1 MSVLKMQ
8 QGLFIA
14 LEGIDGSGTTTH
26 TKLLSKWLR
35 KKKLDVV
42 ETHEPTSERIGRL
55 IREILR
61 DTTVSPA
68 IDALLFAADRIDNTL
83 NKIQPALDKGQI
95 VISDRYVESSYAYQC
110 SSGLDREWVQNLNR
124 YAITPHVTFLLDI
137 SPKIALA
144 RKRRPK
150 PKEKFEHVAFLE
162 KVRQV
167 FLERAQENGFTVINA
182 EGSIKEVQNQIQKR
196 IEALLTTLK

>member
-1 MSVLKMQ
+1 MH

-26 TKLLSKWLR
+26 TKLLIKWLR
-35 KKKLDVV
+35 KKGIEVE
-42 ETHEPTSERIGRL
+42 ETHEPTDERIGRL
-55 IREILR
+55 IREVLR

-83 NKIQPALDKGQI
+83 NKIRPALDQGKI
-95 VISDRYVESSYAYQC
+95 VITDRYVESSFAYQC

-124 YAITPHVTFLLDI
+124 YALTPNLTLLLDI
-137 SPKIALA
+137 APKIALG

-150 PKEKFEHVAFLE
+150 PKEKFEHATFLE

-167 FLERAQENGFTVINA
+167 FLERAQEQDFTVINA
-182 EGSIKEVQNQIQKR
+182 ERSIQEVQSKIQTH
-196 IEALLTTLK
+196 IEPLLTSLK

>member
-1 MSVLKMQ
+1 MQ

-14 LEGIDGSGTTTH
+14 IEGIDGSGTTTH

-35 KKKLDVV
+35 KKGIAVV
-42 ETHEPTSERIGRL
+42 ETHEPTDERIGRL

-61 DTTVSPA
+61 DTTVPPA

-83 NKIQPALDKGQI
+83 NKIQPALDQGKI
-95 VISDRYVESSYAYQC
+95 VISDRYVESSFAYQC

-124 YAITPHVTFLLDI
+124 YALTPNITLLLDI
-137 SPKIALA
+137 SPTIALS

-162 KVRQV
+162 KVRQI
-167 FLERAQENGFTVINA
+167 FIERAQENGFKIIDA
-182 EGSIKEVQNQIQKR
+182 EGSIKEVQSQIQKH
-196 IEALLTTLK
+196 IEPMLTTLK

>member
-1 MSVLKMQ
+1 MQ
-8 QGLFIA
+8 LGLFIA

-35 KKKLDVV
+35 KKRFEVV
-42 ETHEPTSERIGRL
+42 ETHEPTDEKIGRL

-83 NKIQPALDKGQI
+83 NKIQPALDQGKI
-95 VISDRYVESSYAYQC
+95 VISDRYVESSFAYQC

-124 YAITPHVTFLLDI
+124 YAITPNCTLLLDI
-137 SPKIALA
+137 SPKIALG

-162 KVRQV
+162 KVRQI
-167 FLERAQENGFTVINA
+167 FIERAQENEFKIIDA
-182 EGSIKEVQNQIQKR
+182 EGTIQEVQSQIQKH
-196 IEALLTTLK
+196 IEPLLTTLK

>member
-1 MSVLKMQ
+1 MQ
-8 QGLFIA
+8 QGVFIA

-26 TKLLSKWLR
+26 TKLLVNWLR
-35 KKKLDVV
+35 KKGLEVV
-42 ETHEPTSERIGRL
+42 ETHEPTNERIGRL

-83 NKIQPALDKGQI
+83 NKIQPALDQGKI
-95 VISDRYVESSYAYQC
+95 VITDRYVESSFAYQC
-110 SSGLDREWVQNLNR
+110 SSGLEREWVQNLNR
-124 YAITPHVTFLLDI
+124 YALTPTITFLLDI

-144 RKRRPK
+144 RKRRSK

-162 KVRQV
+162 KVRQI
-167 FLERAQENGFTVINA
+167 FLERAQENGFVVINA
-182 EGSIKEVQNQIQKR
+182 ESSIQEVQKKLQKH
-196 IEALLTTLK
+196 IDKLLTTLK

>member
-1 MSVLKMQ
+1 MQ

-26 TKLLSKWLR
+26 AKLLSNWLR
-35 KKKLDVV
+35 KKGLDVV
-42 ETHEPTSERIGRL
+42 ETHEPTDERIGRL
-55 IREILR
+55 IRKILR

-83 NKIQPALDKGQI
+83 NKIQPGLDQGKI
-95 VISDRYVESSYAYQC
+95 VITDRYVESSFAYQC
-110 SSGLDREWVQNLNR
+110 SSGLDPDWVQNLNR
-124 YAITPHVTFLLDI
+124 YALTPNITFLLDI

-150 PKEKFEHVAFLE
+150 PKEKFEHVNFLE
-162 KVRQV
+162 KVRKI
-167 FLERAQENGFTVINA
+167 FLERAQQNEFVIINA
-182 EGSIKEVQNQIQKR
+182 EGSVMEVQNELQEQVSR
-196 IEALLTTLK
+196 LLTTLK

>member
-1 MSVLKMQ
+1 MQ

-35 KKKLDVV
+35 KKGLEVI
-42 ETHEPTSERIGRL
+42 ETHEPTNERIGRL

-95 VISDRYVESSYAYQC
+95 VISDRYVESSFAYQC
-110 SSGLDREWVQNLNR
+110 SSGLDREWVRNLNR
-124 YAITPHVTFLLDI
+124 YAITPHLTFLLDT

-144 RKRRPK
+144 RKKRPK

-162 KVRQV
+162 KVRQI
-167 FLERAQENGFTVINA
+167 FLERAQENGFKIINA
-182 EGSIKEVQNQIQKR
+182 EGSIKEVQDQIQKHTAQ
-196 IEALLTTLK
+196 ILTTLK

>member
-1 MSVLKMQ
+1 MQ
-8 QGLFIA
+8 QGVFIA

-26 TKLLSKWLR
+26 TKLLVNWLR
-35 KKKLDVV
+35 KKGLEVV
-42 ETHEPTSERIGRL
+42 ETHEPTNERIGRL

-83 NKIQPALDKGQI
+83 NKIQPALDQGKI
-95 VISDRYVESSYAYQC
+95 VITDRYVESSFAYQC
-110 SSGLDREWVQNLNR
+110 SSGLEREWVQNLNR
-124 YAITPHVTFLLDI
+124 YALTPTITFLLDI

-162 KVRQV
+162 KVRQI
-167 FLERAQENGFTVINA
+167 FLERAQENGFVIINA
-182 EGSIKEVQNQIQKR
+182 ESSIQEVQKKLQKH
-196 IEALLTTLK
+196 IDKLLTTLK

>member
-1 MSVLKMQ
+1 MQ

-35 KKKLDVV
+35 KKGFEVV
-42 ETHEPTSERIGRL
+42 ETHEPTDERIGKL
-55 IREILR
+55 IRQILQ

-95 VISDRYVESSYAYQC
+95 VITDRYVESSFAYQC

-124 YAITPHVTFLLDI
+124 YALTPTITFVLDI
-137 SPKIALA
+137 APKTALA

-150 PKEKFEHVAFLE
+150 PKEKFEYVTFLE
-162 KVRQV
+162 KVRQI
-167 FLERAQENGFTVINA
+167 FIERAQENGFTIIDA
-182 EGSIKEVQNQIQKR
+182 ACSIREVQNQIQQQ
-196 IEALLTTLK
+196 IENLLTTLK